1 MIINA
6 GLNRYVCNDKDEGIL
21 EYNIKDWVND
31 WQNIEDLS
39 KDKEK
44 YETDYSNKK
53 EYNLKT

>member
-21 EYNIKDWVND
+21 EYYIKDWIND

-39 KDKEK
+39 QDKEK
-44 YETDYSNKK
+44 YETDYSHKK
-53 EYNLKT
+53 DYNLKT

>member
-6 GLNRYVCNDKDEGIL
+6 GLNRYVCNDKDESIL
-21 EYNIKDWVND
+21 EYNIQDWVND

-39 KDKEK
+39 QDKEK
-44 YETDYSNKK
+44 YETDYSHKK